1 MKHLRL
7 TIKAGGG
14 QNESASMFQELS
26 IAPYLDRVVG
36 LHLNASDSRLGLLI
50 YIEGDVDIFRNQI
63 QQKPEVLDFS
73 IIEIGDSCFYTY
85 FQTELNEISKQLFAT
100 LTRGSLLMVPPYVY
114 GDGSVT
120 ISLFGPTDEVQEAVA
135 KVPPPFEVK
144 INEVSGLGAIPG
156 LSEPL
161 LSERQHE
168 ALEAAKDIGYYDIP
182 RQGTY
187 EDIAARIECAPSTA
201 AEHLRKAESKIV
213 RVYHL

>member
-14 QNESASMFQELS
+14 QDESASMFQELS
-26 IAPYLDRVVG
+26 NAPYLDRVVG
-36 LHLNASDSRLGLLI
+36 LHLNASDTRLGLLI
-50 YIEGDVDIFRNQI
+50 YIEGDVDVFRNQI
-63 QQKPEVLDFS
+63 QQKPEVLDFA
-73 IIEIGDSCFYTY
+73 IMETGDSCFYTY
-85 FQTELNEISKQLFAT
+85 FQTELNELSQQLFAT
-100 LTRGSLLMVPPYVY
+100 LTRGSLLMVPPYMY

-120 ISLFGPTDEVQEAVA
+120 ISLFGPTDEVQAAVA
-135 KVPPPFEVK
+135 KVPAPFEVK
-144 INEVSGLGAIPG
+144 VNEVSGLGAIPG

-187 EDIAARIECAPSTA
+187 EDIAARIGCASSTA
-201 AEHLRKAESKIV
+201 AEHLRKAESKII
-213 RVYHL
+213 RATRL